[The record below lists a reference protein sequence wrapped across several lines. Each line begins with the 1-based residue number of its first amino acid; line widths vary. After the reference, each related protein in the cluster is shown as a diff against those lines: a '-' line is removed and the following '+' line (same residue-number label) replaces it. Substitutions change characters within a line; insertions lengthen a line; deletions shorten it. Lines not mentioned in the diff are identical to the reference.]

1 MIRLSYRIRLNT
13 MRKLM
18 IGCAV
23 ALVGASSW
31 TVAQAQT
38 KDGAKAAT
46 GTTETRYF
54 SSLGDLLG
62 DLPVDAFIKE
72 TRQGGKLVSAVLDVC
87 YSVSATSDRKDRFA
101 IDLKPEGD
109 KLVGAG
115 QSTENKTPVTINLTR
130 KPNGK
135 SFTFGGKITI
145 GNVVSA
151 INSPDNADI
160 DESEFQQSQVV
171 DDDLVEAPKDFT
183 QVSPQSVAVRVKRE
197 GFVDLVRSLKSQNV
211 QLALDSIVT
220 DCNAL
225 RTDQQVLRVLVD
237 PARAPTLV
245 SILKGA
251 PGAVAAGWTTGT
263 YDMERAIRFAG
274 GEWNEGGKLNRD
286 KFATAI
292 ANLAAKVLSAKPL
305 SSKWND
311 TTGELTFAVTRP
323 SQLAPALELTETLEM
338 TALVSPDK
346 LGSGDRMIV
355 WLGVPSTKTTDE
367 TSGPHLQIA
376 ENSGGEEESTFNDD
390 DGLIKALAAELKGQ
404 RWDTDKASWK

>member
-1 MIRLSYRIRLNT
+1 

-23 ALVGASSW
+23 ALAGATSW
-31 TVAQAQT
+31 TLVHAQT
-38 KDGAKAAT
+38 KDTAKAAA
-46 GTTETRYF
+46 GTADTRYF

-101 IDLKPEGD
+101 IELKPDGE
-109 KLVGAG
+109 KLTGSG
-115 QSTENKTPVTINLTR
+115 QSTEGHTPVTINLTR
-130 KPNGK
+130 KQSGK
-135 SFTFGGKITI
+135 SFTFGGKITL
-145 GNVVSA
+145 GNLVST

-171 DDDLVEAPKDFT
+171 DDDLVESPKDFT

-197 GFVDLVRSLKSQNV
+197 GFVDLVKSLKGQNV
-211 QLALDSIVT
+211 QVALDSIAT

-225 RTDQQVLRVLVD
+225 RTGQQVLRVLLD
-237 PARAPTLV
+237 PARAPALV
-245 SILKGA
+245 STLKTA
-251 PGAVAAGWTTGT
+251 PGAVSAGWTTGT
-263 YDMERAIRFAG
+263 YDMERAIRFSGA
-274 GEWNEGGKLNRD
+274 EWNEAGKLNKD
-286 KFATAI
+286 KFAAALSNI
-292 ANLAAKVLSAKPL
+292 AAKVLGAKPL
-305 SSKWND
+305 ASSWND
-311 TTGELTFAVTRP
+311 TTGELTFAVARP

-346 LGSGDRMIV
+346 PGSNDRMVV

-367 TSGPHLQIA
+367 TAGPHLQIA
-376 ENSGGEEESTFNDD
+376 ENSGGEEESTYNDD
-390 DGLIKALAAELKGQ
+390 DGLIKALATELKGQ